1 MLSSRSSLLIFSHR
15 TPCRVNERALC
26 DPFFSEMAD
35 YEIQVVPI
43 DPYSYEGEGCVC
55 VVVEHDTGKPVP
67 CPNLND
73 VAEEGWMALRG
84 PDGKLL
90 GVICP
95 KHIPVF
101 RAQIEEEGGKLPI
114 RLEG

>member
-1 MLSSRSSLLIFSHR
+1 
-15 TPCRVNERALC
+15 
-26 DPFFSEMAD
+26 MAD

-84 PDGKLL
+84 PGGKLL

-95 KHIPVF
+95 KHVPVF
-101 RAQIEEEGGKLPI
+101 RAQLRKRVASYPFVSRGTRTRTLF
-114 RLEG
+114 L

>member
-1 MLSSRSSLLIFSHR
+1 
-15 TPCRVNERALC
+15 
-26 DPFFSEMAD
+26 MAE

-55 VVVEHDTGKPVP
+55 VVVEHNTGKPVP

-84 PDGKLL
+84 PGGKLL

-95 KHIPVF
+95 KHVPVF
-101 RAQIEEEGGKLPI
+101 RVQIEEEGGKLPI
-114 RLEG
+114 RLEGHEN

>member
-1 MLSSRSSLLIFSHR
+1 
-15 TPCRVNERALC
+15 
-26 DPFFSEMAD
+26 MAE

-55 VVVEHDTGKPVP
+55 VVVEHNTGKPVP

-84 PDGKLL
+84 PGGKLL

-95 KHIPVF
+95 KHVPVF
-101 RAQIEEEGGKLPI
+101 RVQIEEEGGKLPI
-114 RLEG
+114 RLEGTRTRTLFYRAMRADERERISIQ